1 MYTLWVGILHCKPSD
16 PMSAQRPTPPSER
29 LPQVSRG
36 CSPLLRFSGLFARLC
51 AASVP
56 DSAHLRCQKDWR
68 TSYFS

>member
-1 MYTLWVGILHCKPSD
+1 MYTLCIRARVTVCVERFRH
-16 PMSAQRPTPPSER
+16 TPAPPAER
-29 LPQVSRG
+29 LPKSRG
-36 CSPLLRFSGLFARLC
+36 CSPLLRRFSGLFARLC